1 MRNIV
6 LFSAFLLAGL
16 VLSQVLPAYVPADSY
31 EGFVH
36 AVRVLTTVALGFIMI
51 RVGYEFDIDKS
62 RLGMYAWDYVV
73 AATSA
78 TFPWIFVAVYFV
90 LVFADPVSSQAW
102 KESLLASRFAAP
114 TSAGLLFSM
123 LAAGGLAATWMYRKI
138 RVLAIFDDLDTVL
151 LMIPLKI
158 MLVGWKWQL
167 GVVVAPMFLLLWAAW
182 RYLHRL
188 RIPISWPWVMGY
200 SAVITLVAEVIYV
213 SSKLID
219 EVVPIHIEVLLPAFA
234 IGCMM
239 VRRERSVGGS
249 PVDVIESPVE
259 KRVALIVSTVFMV
272 LVGLSMPAIVG
283 IAGPSA
289 EVNVIDSKVVDAYI
303 VADPGDSE
311 AGLVPRPGR
320 SPGLESSAMG
330 FGWVALHVLV
340 VTLLANLG
348 KMFPL
353 FCYRKE
359 AGWKERLALAVG
371 MFPRGEVGAG
381 VLIIS
386 ISYGIGGPMI
396 TVAML
401 SLALNLL
408 LTGLFI
414 VAVRRL
420 LGGVDV
426 DVDVR
431 GRRAASV

>member
-6 LFSAFLLAGL
+6 LFSTFLLAGL
-16 VLSQVLPAYVPADSY
+16 VLSQLLPAFIPADSY
-31 EGFVH
+31 ADFAH
-36 AVRVLTTVALGFIMI
+36 AVRVLTTVALGFVMI

-62 RLGMYAWDYVV
+62 RLGTYAWDYVV

-90 LVFADPVSSQAW
+90 FVFSDAVSAQAW

-123 LAAGGLAATWMYRKI
+123 LVAGGLAATWMYRKI

-151 LMIPLKI
+151 LMIPLKM

-167 GVVVAPMFLLLWAAW
+167 VVVVAPMFLLLWAAW
-182 RYLHRL
+182 RYLHRV

-200 SAVITLVAEVIYV
+200 SVAITLVAEVIYV

-234 IGCMM
+234 LGCMM
-239 VRRERSVGGS
+239 VRKKRSIGGAR
-249 PVDVIESPVE
+249 VDVVESPVE
-259 KRVALIVSTVFMV
+259 RRVALIVSTVFMV

-289 EVNVIDSKVVDAYI
+289 EVNVIDRKVVDAYI
-303 VADPGDSE
+303 VPGPGDSE
-311 AGLVPRPGR
+311 AGFVPHPGR
-320 SPGLESSAMG
+320 SPGLESPAMG
-330 FGWVALHVLV
+330 PGWIALHVIV

-359 AGWKERLALAVG
+359 AHWKERLALAVG

-408 LTGLFI
+408 LTGFFI
-414 VAVRRL
+414 VAVRKL
-420 LGGVDV
+420 LGGVEADMN
-426 DVDVR
+426 
-431 GRRAASV
+431 GKAPAGA